1 MRKNVAGHRGSLR
14 PSVEGLEIR
23 ALMAGTIF
31 QPVAPNLPQRVS
43 VAITNLLNRS
53 AFPGVSVA
61 LVVNGSGAVVQ
72 GYGLANIA
80 RKTPVSSTTP
90 FEVASVSKTM
100 IAFAFLQ
107 LYQESLGTQNPIN
120 LDAPFE
126 TYMPSIPTP
135 TGAFTLPASWS
146 TITTRELLN
155 MTSGIHDDASRAPWY
170 SQIETVAKDRLLFTP
185 GSEVS
190 YSDPSFYLLGAL
202 IEKLSGLQLDAYM
215 TSNVFEPLGMSNTE
229 LLGAQNMVAG
239 QATGY
244 GILNQTTKTFPRA
257 TIYNGPAVFTD
268 GVVSTAADMSKYIV
282 ALLNEELLDPSTYA
296 LMWMPAH
303 VPGLQFRGSV
313 SNRGLGWD
321 TVELNQSG
329 DVTRIGKTGEA
340 FGYMAQLYVYN
351 QAKAGVFVAFNGDGG
366 ISAPAVA
373 DAVYASTSTA
383 AIQGTVVN
391 GEGAPVRGATVY
403 IDANSNGRL
412 DPGEE
417 RKVTGEAGRFTF
429 DDVTPGDVAVSV
441 VIRKGWRASQPG
453 TAQAFYAL
461 SAGSVATPA
470 FSISR

>member
-1 MRKNVAGHRGSLR
+1 
-14 PSVEGLEIR
+14 
-23 ALMAGTIF
+23 
-31 QPVAPNLPQRVS
+31 
-43 VAITNLLNRS
+43 
-53 AFPGVSVA
+53 
-61 LVVNGSGAVVQ
+61 
-72 GYGLANIA
+72 
-80 RKTPVSSTTP
+80 
-90 FEVASVSKTM
+90 
-100 IAFAFLQ
+100 
-107 LYQESLGTQNPIN
+107 
-120 LDAPFE
+120 
-126 TYMPSIPTP
+126 
-135 TGAFTLPASWS
+135 
-146 TITTRELLN
+146 
-155 MTSGIHDDASRAPWY
+155 
-170 SQIETVAKDRLLFTP
+170 
-185 GSEVS
+185 
-190 YSDPSFYLLGAL
+190 
-202 IEKLSGLQLDAYM
+202 
-215 TSNVFEPLGMSNTE
+215 
-229 LLGAQNMVAG
+229 
-239 QATGY
+239 
-244 GILNQTTKTFPRA
+244 
-257 TIYNGPAVFTD
+257 
-268 GVVSTAADMSKYIV
+268 
-282 ALLNEELLDPSTYA
+282 
-296 LMWMPAH
+296 
-303 VPGLQFRGSV
+303 V